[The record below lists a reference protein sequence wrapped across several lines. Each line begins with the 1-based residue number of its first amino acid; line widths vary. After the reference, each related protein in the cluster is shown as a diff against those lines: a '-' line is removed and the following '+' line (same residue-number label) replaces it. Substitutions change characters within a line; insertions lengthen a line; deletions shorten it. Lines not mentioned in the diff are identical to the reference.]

1 MTIETRII
9 ALAEAI
15 GADIKA
21 LKNADGSLGSLTTT
35 TKTNL
40 VAAINEVRA
49 LAAAASGGGGGGAVI
64 NDAGTTTADVWSA
77 SKIQSVVTA
86 SALSTKNEL
95 INGAGAALD
104 TLQELAAALGN
115 DANYAATVAGQ
126 IAKRVRFDAAQTLT
140 APEKTQVLANIGA
153 ASSDDYTAL
162 NGTVSGL
169 VTGLGSYDRN
179 YVADYVAAKA

>member
-15 GADIKA
+15 GADVKA
-21 LKNADGSLGSLTTT
+21 LKSADGTLGSLTTT
-35 TKTNL
+35 AKSNL

-49 LAAAASGGGGGGAVI
+49 LAAAAGGGGGGAVI

-86 SALSTKNEL
+86 ASTATKNEL

-104 TLQELAAALGN
+104 TLQELAGALGN
-115 DANYAATVAGQ
+115 DPNYAATIAAQ
-126 IAKRVRFDAAQTLT
+126 IANRVRFDASQTLT
-140 APEKTQVLANIGA
+140 APQKTQVLANIGA
-153 ASSDDYTAL
+153 ASSADYTAI

-179 YVADYVAAKA
+179 YVADYTAAKA

>member
-49 LAAAASGGGGGGAVI
+49 LAAAASGGGGGAVI

-86 SALSTKNEL
+86 ASTATKNEL

-104 TLQELAAALGN
+104 TLQELADALGN
-115 DANYAATVAGQ
+115 DPNYAATIAAQ
-126 IAKRVRFDAAQTLT
+126 IANRVRFDASQTLT
-140 APEKTQVLANIGA
+140 TPQKTQVLANIGA
-153 ASSDDYTAL
+153 ASSADYTAI
-162 NGTVSGL
+162 NATVSGL

-179 YVADYVAAKA
+179 YVADYTAAKA

>member
-49 LAAAASGGGGGGAVI
+49 LAAAASGGGGGAVI

-77 SKIQSVVTA
+77 SKIQEVVTA

>member
-15 GADIKA
+15 GADVKA

-49 LAAAASGGGGGGAVI
+49 LAAAASGGGGGAVI

-86 SALSTKNEL
+86 ASTATKNEL
-95 INGAGAALD
+95 INGASAALD

-179 YVADYVAAKA
+179 YVADYTAAKV

>member
-15 GADIKA
+15 GADVKA
-21 LKNADGSLGSLTTT
+21 LKNADGNLGSLTTT
-35 TKTNL
+35 AKTNL

-49 LAAAASGGGGGGAVI
+49 MAQAANGGGGAVI
-64 NDAGTTTADVWSA
+64 NDAGTTTSDVWSA
-77 SKIQSVVTA
+77 SKVQSVVSAAVTA
-86 SALSTKNEL
+86 TKNEL

-104 TLQELAAALGN
+104 TLAELAAALGN

-140 APEKTQVLANIGA
+140 GPEKTQVLANIGA
-153 ASSDDYTAL
+153 ASSADYTAL

-179 YVADYVAAKA
+179 YVADYTAAKA

>member
-21 LKNADGSLGSLTTT
+21 LKSADGTLGSLTTT
-35 TKTNL
+35 AKNNL

-49 LAAAASGGGGGGAVI
+49 IAVAASGGGGGAII
-64 NDAGTTTADVWSA
+64 NDASTTTTEAWSA
-77 SKIQSVVTA
+77 SKIQAMITA
-86 SALSTKNEL
+86 SAAATKSDL

-115 DANYAATVAGQ
+115 DPNYAATIAAQ
-126 IAKRVRFDAAQTLT
+126 IANRVRFDASQTLT
-140 APEKTQVLANIGA
+140 APQKTQVLANIGA
-153 ASSDDYTAL
+153 ASTADYTAI

-179 YVADYVAAKA
+179 YVADYTAAKA

>member
-15 GADIKA
+15 GADVKA
-21 LKNADGSLGSLTTT
+21 LKNADGNLGSLTTT
-35 TKTNL
+35 AKTNL

-49 LAAAASGGGGGGAVI
+49 MVQAASGGGGAVI
-64 NDAGTTTADVWSA
+64 NDAGTTTSDVWSA
-77 SKIQSVVTA
+77 SKVQSVVSAAATA
-86 SALSTKNEL
+86 TKNEL

-104 TLQELAAALGN
+104 TLAELATALGN

-140 APEKTQVLANIGA
+140 GPEKTQVLANIGA
-153 ASSDDYTAL
+153 ASSADYTTL
-162 NGTVSGL
+162 NSTVSGL

-179 YVADYVAAKA
+179 YVADYTAAKA

>member
-15 GADIKA
+15 GADVKA
-21 LKNADGSLGSLTTT
+21 LKIADGNLGSLTTT
-35 TKTNL
+35 AQTNL

-49 LAAAASGGGGGGAVI
+49 MAQAASGGGGAVI

-77 SKIQSVVTA
+77 SKVQSVVSAAATA
-86 SALSTKNEL
+86 TKNEL

-104 TLQELAAALGN
+104 TLAELATALGN
-115 DANYAATVAGQ
+115 DANYAATVASQ

-140 APEKTQVLANIGA
+140 GPEKTQVLANIGA
-153 ASSDDYTAL
+153 ASSADYTAL

-179 YVADYVAAKA
+179 YVADYTAAKA

>member
-49 LAAAASGGGGGGAVI
+49 LAAAASGGGGGAVI

-179 YVADYVAAKA
+179 YVADYVAARA

>member
-9 ALAEAI
+9 SLAEAI
-15 GADIKA
+15 GADVKA
-21 LKNADGSLGSLTTT
+21 LKNADGSLSSLTTT
-35 TKTNL
+35 AKTNL
-40 VAAINEVRA
+40 VAAINEVRGIA
-49 LAAAASGGGGGGAVI
+49 VAASGGTAGAVI
-64 NDAGTTTADVWSA
+64 NDASTSATEAWSA
-77 SKIQSVVTA
+77 SKIQAVVTA

-153 ASSDDYTAL
+153 ASSADYTAI

-179 YVADYVAAKA
+179 YVADYTAAKA

>member
-15 GADIKA
+15 GADVKA
-21 LKNADGSLGSLTTT
+21 LKSADGTLGSLTTT
-35 TKTNL
+35 AKSNL

-49 LAAAASGGGGGGAVI
+49 LAAAAGGGGGGGAVI

-86 SALSTKNEL
+86 ASTATKNEL

-104 TLQELAAALGN
+104 TLQELAGALGN
-115 DANYAATVAGQ
+115 DPNYAATIAAQ
-126 IAKRVRFDAAQTLT
+126 IANRVRFDASQTLT
-140 APEKTQVLANIGA
+140 TPQKTQVLANIGA
-153 ASSDDYTAL
+153 ASSADYTAI
-162 NGTVSGL
+162 NATVSGL

-179 YVADYVAAKA
+179 YVADYTAAKA

>member
-15 GADIKA
+15 GADVKA
-21 LKNADGSLGSLTTT
+21 LKNADGSLGSLTTM

-49 LAAAASGGGGGGAVI
+49 LAAAASGGGGAVI

-86 SALSTKNEL
+86 ASTATKNEL
-95 INGAGAALD
+95 TNGASAALD

-153 ASSDDYTAL
+153 ASSDDYTAI
-162 NGTVSGL
+162 NVTVSGL

-179 YVADYVAAKA
+179 YVADYTAAKA